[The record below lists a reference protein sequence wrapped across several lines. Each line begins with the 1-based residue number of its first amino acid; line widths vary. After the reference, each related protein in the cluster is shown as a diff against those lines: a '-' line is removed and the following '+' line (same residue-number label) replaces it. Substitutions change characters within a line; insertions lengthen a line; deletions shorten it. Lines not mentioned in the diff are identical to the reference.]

1 MKKYFICCFI
11 FLISCSSAQNEDV
24 IIVED
29 SSSVTVTTTVPEL
42 TFENDHD
49 EEEGH
54 VDHDHDDEVH
64 IDHKEEGHEE
74 QDHSDL
80 ISFMINVKNGI
91 PEKLEVIEAT
101 LGTKGLITI
110 ISEVSTELHFH
121 GYDLYLDIVPGES
134 NEIII
139 DFMIAGEFEVEDHN
153 SGYEVARLK
162 VSP

>member
-11 FLISCSSAQNEDV
+11 FLISCSSAQNEDM

-49 EEEGH
+49 EEGH
-54 VDHDHDDEVH
+54 V
-64 IDHKEEGHEE
+64 DHKEEGHED

-121 GYDLYLDIVPGES
+121 GYDLYLDIVPGDS

>member
-11 FLISCSSAQNEDV
+11 FLISCSSAQNEDM

-49 EEEGH
+49 EEGH
-54 VDHDHDDEVH
+54 V
-64 IDHKEEGHEE
+64 DHKEEGHVD

-110 ISEVSTELHFH
+110 ISEISTELHFH

>member
-11 FLISCSSAQNEDV
+11 SLISCSSAQNEVTITVD
-24 IIVED
+24 D
-29 SSSVTVTTTVPEL
+29 SSSKTVTTTVPEL

-49 EEEGH
+49 DEGH
-54 VDHDHDDEVH
+54 V
-64 IDHKEEGHEE
+64 DHKEEGHED

>member
-1 MKKYFICCFI
+1 MKKYFIFCFI
-11 FLISCSSAQNEDV
+11 FLISCSSAQNEDM

-49 EEEGH
+49 DEGH
-54 VDHDHDDEVH
+54 V
-64 IDHKEEGHEE
+64 DHKEEGHED

-80 ISFMINVKNGI
+80 VSFMVNVKNGI
-91 PEKLEVIEAT
+91 PERLEVIEAT
-101 LGTKGLITI
+101 LGTKGLIK
-110 ISEVSTELHFH
+110 ISSDLSTELHFH
-121 GYDLYLDIVPGES
+121 GYDLYLDVVPGDS

-139 DFMIAGEFEVEDHN
+139 DFTIAGEFEVEDHN

>member
-1 MKKYFICCFI
+1 MKKYFIYCFI
-11 FLISCSSAQNEDV
+11 FLISCSSAQNEDM

-49 EEEGH
+49 DEGH
-54 VDHDHDDEVH
+54 V
-64 IDHKEEGHEE
+64 DHKEEGHED

-80 ISFMINVKNGI
+80 VSFMVNVKNGI
-91 PEKLEVIEAT
+91 PERLEVIEAT
-101 LGTKGLITI
+101 LGTKGLIK
-110 ISEVSTELHFH
+110 ISSDLSTELHFH
-121 GYDLYLDIVPGES
+121 GYDLYLDVVPGDS

-139 DFMIAGEFEVEDHN
+139 DFTIAGEFEVEDHN

>member
-1 MKKYFICCFI
+1 MKKYFIYCFI
-11 FLISCSSAQNEDV
+11 FLISCSSAQNEDM

-49 EEEGH
+49 DEGH
-54 VDHDHDDEVH
+54 V
-64 IDHKEEGHEE
+64 DHKEEGHED

-80 ISFMINVKNGI
+80 VSFMVSVKNGI
-91 PEKLEVIEAT
+91 PERLEVIEAT
-101 LGTKGLITI
+101 LGTKGLIKI
-110 ISEVSTELHFH
+110 SSEVSTELHFH
-121 GYDLYLDIVPGES
+121 GYDLYLDIAPGES

-139 DFMIAGEFEVEDHN
+139 DFTIAGEFEVEDHN
-153 SGYEVARLK
+153 SGYEVVRLK

>member
-11 FLISCSSAQNEDV
+11 SLISCSSAQNEVTITVD
-24 IIVED
+24 D
-29 SSSVTVTTTVPEL
+29 SSSKTVTTTVPEL

-49 EEEGH
+49 DEGY
-54 VDHDHDDEVH
+54 V
-64 IDHKEEGHEE
+64 DHKEEGHED

-101 LGTKGLITI
+101 LGTKGLIII

>member
-11 FLISCSSAQNEDV
+11 FLISCSSAQNEDM

-29 SSSVTVTTTVPEL
+29 SSSVTVTTTVSEL

-49 EEEGH
+49 EEGH
-54 VDHDHDDEVH
+54 VDHDHDDEGH
-64 IDHKEEGHEE
+64 IDHKEEGHED

>member
-1 MKKYFICCFI
+1 MKKYFIYCFI
-11 FLISCSSAQNEDV
+11 FLISCSSAQNEDM

-49 EEEGH
+49 DEGH
-54 VDHDHDDEVH
+54 V
-64 IDHKEEGHEE
+64 DHKEEGHED

-80 ISFMINVKNGI
+80 VSFMVSVKNGI
-91 PEKLEVIEAT
+91 PERLEVIEAT
-101 LGTKGLITI
+101 LGTKGLIK
-110 ISEVSTELHFH
+110 ISSDLSTELHFH
-121 GYDLYLDIVPGES
+121 GYDLYLDVVPGDS

-139 DFMIAGEFEVEDHN
+139 DFTIAGEFEVEDHN

>member
-11 FLISCSSAQNEDV
+11 FLISCSSAQNEDM

-49 EEEGH
+49 EEGH
-54 VDHDHDDEVH
+54 V
-64 IDHKEEGHEE
+64 DHKEEGHED

>member
-11 FLISCSSAQNEDV
+11 SLISCSSAQNEDM

-49 EEEGH
+49 DEGH
-54 VDHDHDDEVH
+54 V
-64 IDHKEEGHEE
+64 DHKEEGHED

-80 ISFMINVKNGI
+80 VSFMVNVKNGI
-91 PEKLEVIEAT
+91 PERLEVIEAT
-101 LGTKGLITI
+101 LGTKGLIK
-110 ISEVSTELHFH
+110 ISSDLSTELHFH
-121 GYDLYLDIVPGES
+121 GYDLYLDVVPGDS

-139 DFMIAGEFEVEDHN
+139 DFTIAGEFEVEDHN

>member
-1 MKKYFICCFI
+1 MKKYFIYCFI
-11 FLISCSSAQNEDV
+11 FLISCSSAQNEDM

-29 SSSVTVTTTVPEL
+29 SSSVTFTTTVPEL

-49 EEEGH
+49 DEGH
-54 VDHDHDDEVH
+54 V
-64 IDHKEEGHEE
+64 DHKEEGHED

-80 ISFMINVKNGI
+80 VSFMVSVKNGI
-91 PEKLEVIEAT
+91 PERLEVIEAT
-101 LGTKGLITI
+101 LGTKGLIK
-110 ISEVSTELHFH
+110 ISSDLSTELHFH
-121 GYDLYLDIVPGES
+121 GYDLYLDVVPGDS

-139 DFMIAGEFEVEDHN
+139 DFTIAGEFEVEDHN

>member
-1 MKKYFICCFI
+1 MKKYFICCFV
-11 FLISCSSAQNEDV
+11 FLISCSSAQNEDM

-49 EEEGH
+49 DEGH
-54 VDHDHDDEVH
+54 V
-64 IDHKEEGHEE
+64 DHKEEGHED

-80 ISFMINVKNGI
+80 VSFMVNVKNGI
-91 PEKLEVIEAT
+91 PERLEVIEAT
-101 LGTKGLITI
+101 LGTKGLIK
-110 ISEVSTELHFH
+110 ISSDLSTELHFH
-121 GYDLYLDIVPGES
+121 GYDLYLDVVPGDS

-139 DFMIAGEFEVEDHN
+139 DFTIAGEFEVEDHN

>member
-11 FLISCSSAQNEDV
+11 FLISCSSAQNEDM
-24 IIVED
+24 IIVDD

-49 EEEGH
+49 DEGH
-54 VDHDHDDEVH
+54 V
-64 IDHKEEGHEE
+64 DHKEEGHED

>member
-1 MKKYFICCFI
+1 MKKYFIYCFI
-11 FLISCSSAQNEDV
+11 FLISCSSAQNEDM

-29 SSSVTVTTTVPEL
+29 SSSVTVTTTVQEL

-49 EEEGH
+49 DEGH
-54 VDHDHDDEVH
+54 V
-64 IDHKEEGHEE
+64 DHKEEGHED

-80 ISFMINVKNGI
+80 VSFMVNVKNGI
-91 PEKLEVIEAT
+91 PERLEVIEAT
-101 LGTKGLITI
+101 LGTKGLIK
-110 ISEVSTELHFH
+110 ISSDLSTELHFH
-121 GYDLYLDIVPGES
+121 GYDLYLDVVPGDS

-139 DFMIAGEFEVEDHN
+139 DFTIAGEFEVEDHN

>member
-1 MKKYFICCFI
+1 MKKYFIFCFI
-11 FLISCSSAQNEDV
+11 FLISCSSAQNEV
-24 IIVED
+24 TIIVDD
-29 SSSVTVTTTVPEL
+29 SSSKTVTTTVPEL

-49 EEEGH
+49 EEEH
-54 VDHDHDDEVH
+54 VDHDHDDEGH
-64 IDHKEEGHEE
+64 IDHKEEGHED

>member
-11 FLISCSSAQNEDV
+11 FLISCSSAQNEV
-24 IIVED
+24 TIIVDD
-29 SSSVTVTTTVPEL
+29 SSSKTVTTTVPEL

-49 EEEGH
+49 DEGH
-54 VDHDHDDEVH
+54 V
-64 IDHKEEGHEE
+64 DHKEEGHED

>member
-1 MKKYFICCFI
+1 
-11 FLISCSSAQNEDV
+11 
-24 IIVED
+24 
-29 SSSVTVTTTVPEL
+29 
-42 TFENDHD
+42 
-49 EEEGH
+49 
-54 VDHDHDDEVH
+54 
-64 IDHKEEGHEE
+64 
-74 QDHSDL
+74 
-80 ISFMINVKNGI
+80 MINVKNGI

-121 GYDLYLDIVPGES
+121 GYDFYLDIVPGES

>member
-1 MKKYFICCFI
+1 MKKYFIFCFI
-11 FLISCSSAQNEDV
+11 FLISCSSAQNEDM

-49 EEEGH
+49 EEGH
-54 VDHDHDDEVH
+54 V
-64 IDHKEEGHEE
+64 DHKEEGHED

>member
-1 MKKYFICCFI
+1 MKKYFIYCFI
-11 FLISCSSAQNEDV
+11 FLISCSSAHNEDM

-49 EEEGH
+49 DEGH
-54 VDHDHDDEVH
+54 V
-64 IDHKEEGHEE
+64 DHKEEGHED

-80 ISFMINVKNGI
+80 VSFMVNVKNGI
-91 PEKLEVIEAT
+91 PERLEVIEAT
-101 LGTKGLITI
+101 LGTKGLIK
-110 ISEVSTELHFH
+110 ISSDLSTELHFH
-121 GYDLYLDIVPGES
+121 GYDLYLDVVPGDS

-139 DFMIAGEFEVEDHN
+139 DFTIAGEFEVEDHN

>member
-11 FLISCSSAQNEDV
+11 FLISCSSAQNEDM

-49 EEEGH
+49 DEGH
-54 VDHDHDDEVH
+54 V
-64 IDHKEEGHEE
+64 DHKEEGHED

-80 ISFMINVKNGI
+80 VSFMVNVKNGI
-91 PEKLEVIEAT
+91 PERLEVIEAT
-101 LGTKGLITI
+101 LGTKGLIK
-110 ISEVSTELHFH
+110 ISSDLSTELHFH
-121 GYDLYLDIVPGES
+121 GYDLYLDVVPGDS

-139 DFMIAGEFEVEDHN
+139 DFTIAGEFEVEDHN

>member
-11 FLISCSSAQNEDV
+11 FLISCSSAQNEV
-24 IIVED
+24 TIIVDD
-29 SSSVTVTTTVPEL
+29 SSSKTVTTTVPEL

-49 EEEGH
+49 DEGH
-54 VDHDHDDEVH
+54 V
-64 IDHKEEGHEE
+64 DHKEEGHED

-80 ISFMINVKNGI
+80 VSFMVNVKNGI
-91 PEKLEVIEAT
+91 PERLEVIEAT

-110 ISEVSTELHFH
+110 INEVSTELHFH

>member
-1 MKKYFICCFI
+1 MKKYFIYCFI
-11 FLISCSSAQNEDV
+11 FLISCSSAQNEDM

-42 TFENDHD
+42 TFENYHD
-49 EEEGH
+49 DEGH
-54 VDHDHDDEVH
+54 V
-64 IDHKEEGHEE
+64 DHKEEGHED

-80 ISFMINVKNGI
+80 VSFMVNVKNGI
-91 PEKLEVIEAT
+91 PERLEVIEAT
-101 LGTKGLITI
+101 LGTKGLIK
-110 ISEVSTELHFH
+110 ISSDLSTELHFH
-121 GYDLYLDIVPGES
+121 GYDLYLDVVPGDS

-139 DFMIAGEFEVEDHN
+139 DFTIAGEFEVEDHN

>member
-11 FLISCSSAQNEDV
+11 SLISCSSAQNEVTITVD
-24 IIVED
+24 D
-29 SSSVTVTTTVPEL
+29 SSSKTVTTTVQEL

-49 EEEGH
+49 DEGH
-54 VDHDHDDEVH
+54 VDH
-64 IDHKEEGHEE
+64 KEEGLED

-110 ISEVSTELHFH
+110 ISEISTELHFH

>member
-11 FLISCSSAQNEDV
+11 FLISCSSAQNEDM

-29 SSSVTVTTTVPEL
+29 SSFVTVTTTVPEL

-49 EEEGH
+49 EEGH
-54 VDHDHDDEVH
+54 VDHDHDDEGH
-64 IDHKEEGHEE
+64 IDHKEEGHED

>member
-1 MKKYFICCFI
+1 
-11 FLISCSSAQNEDV
+11 
-24 IIVED
+24 
-29 SSSVTVTTTVPEL
+29 
-42 TFENDHD
+42 
-49 EEEGH
+49 
-54 VDHDHDDEVH
+54 
-64 IDHKEEGHEE
+64 
-74 QDHSDL
+74 
-80 ISFMINVKNGI
+80 MINVKNGI

>member
-1 MKKYFICCFI
+1 MKKYFICCFV
-11 FLISCSSAQNEDV
+11 FLISCSSVQNEATITVD
-24 IIVED
+24 D
-29 SSSVTVTTTVPEL
+29 SSSETVTTTVQEL

-49 EEEGH
+49 DEGY
-54 VDHDHDDEVH
+54 D
-64 IDHKEEGHEE
+64 DHKEERHED

-80 ISFMINVKNGI
+80 ISFMVNVKNGI

-101 LGTKGLITI
+101 LGTKGLIKI
-110 ISEVSTELHFH
+110 SSEVSTELHFH
-121 GYDLYLDIVPGES
+121 GYDLYLDIAPGEC

-139 DFMIAGEFEVEDHN
+139 DFTIAGEFEVEDHN

>member
-11 FLISCSSAQNEDV
+11 FLISCSSAQNEDM

-29 SSSVTVTTTVPEL
+29 SSSVTVTTTVPKL

-49 EEEGH
+49 EEGH
-54 VDHDHDDEVH
+54 VDHDHDDEGH
-64 IDHKEEGHEE
+64 IDHIEEGHED

>member
-11 FLISCSSAQNEDV
+11 FLISCSSAQNEDM

-49 EEEGH
+49 DEGH
-54 VDHDHDDEVH
+54 V
-64 IDHKEEGHEE
+64 DHKEEGHED